1 MPICLVSALKGCCWL
16 VPAAV
21 VAVAKFYAN
30 GFRLKPKVIYSCQ
43 RAPSK
48 MLLHIHYASEFVSL
62 CVCVWVCGRTFEYT
76 LMWAWLALKF

>member
-16 VPAAV
+16 VAAAV

-30 GFRLKPKVIYSCQ
+30 GFRLKPKVIYCCQ

-62 CVCVWVCGRTFEYT
+62 CVCVCGCVGVLSST
-76 LMWAWLALKF
+76 LLCGLGLH